1 MVGMGLVGCSRVAA
15 IPHPTV
21 LAPVSPKPPASFV
34 QSTADSKTTRTL
46 PVRDGMSKTALFRSA
61 TDALSQDHTIDVSDP
76 KAGFLMTTWESGV
89 RDGVPDLRY
98 RTRVVLRFL
107 GDDWKEAQ
115 VKAEANW
122 QRGGDEWDVGYDSFL
137 LGGVTELLRSKFGK
151 R

>member
-1 MVGMGLVGCSRVAA
+1 MLGLVFGGCTPMNIARA
-15 IPHPTV
+15 TV
-21 LAPVSPKPPASFV
+21 RPSASPRPPASFV
-34 QSTADSKTTRTL
+34 QSTADSKTTRTI
-46 PVRDGMSKTALFRSA
+46 PIRDGMSKTALFRTA

-89 RDGVPDLRY
+89 RDGVPDLHY

-122 QRGGDEWDVGYDSFL
+122 QRDNDEWDIGYDSFL
-137 LGGVTELLRSKFGK
+137 LGGVTELLRAKVGK